1 MSELTQ
7 TDIRAK
13 PSWWK
18 SRPRLRRGA
27 GVMLVSLSI
36 LLGHI
41 PYTFHAI
48 TLISVL
54 APFMQC
60 VALALLT
67 QYAKTSMVLA
77 VILPVLAIYW
87 PHQIMV
93 VDACGLYAAS
103 LGMMLFVFGRSLMPS
118 QQPLVAVMAS
128 RVHGPLRADIA
139 RYTHG
144 LTVVWTMFFA
154 AALATP
160 PLLFWLGPTGAW
172 QWPLTGG
179 TFAAALMIMVVESG
193 VRRLVIRNFQHV
205 SLRTTVAAFRNTRA
219 TPM

>member
-13 PSWWK
+13 PSWLK
-18 SRPRLRRGA
+18 KHPRFRRGS

-36 LLGHI
+36 LLGHM
-41 PYTFHAI
+41 PHTFHAI
-48 TLISVL
+48 KLISVL
-54 APFMQC
+54 APLMQC
-60 VALALLT
+60 MALALLT
-67 QYAKTSMVLA
+67 QYVKLST
-77 VILPVLAIYW
+77 VLAIVLTPLVLYW
-87 PHQIMV
+87 PHQVMV
-93 VDACGLYAAS
+93 VDACALYAAS
-103 LGMMLFVFGRSLMPS
+103 LGMMLFVFGRSLLPS
-118 QQPLVAVMAS
+118 QQPLVSVMAG

-139 RYTHG
+139 RYTHI
-144 LTVVWTMFFA
+144 LTAVWTTFFA

-160 PLLFWLGPTGAW
+160 PLLFWLGPKGTW

-179 TFAAALMIMVVESG
+179 TFAAALMMMVVEAG